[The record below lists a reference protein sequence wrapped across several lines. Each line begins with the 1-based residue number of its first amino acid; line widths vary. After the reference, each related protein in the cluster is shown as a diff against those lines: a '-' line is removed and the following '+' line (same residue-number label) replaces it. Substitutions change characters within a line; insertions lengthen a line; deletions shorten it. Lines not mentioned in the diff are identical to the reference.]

1 MTIGPKPQGELL
13 LRTMPMPADTNS
25 NGDIFGG
32 WIMSQMDIAGGL
44 LAKEVMQ
51 GRCATVAADAFKF
64 IQPVNVGDVVCC
76 YGQLRK
82 VGVTSLTIHLQ
93 VWIKRQPEGG
103 VPAGMTQVTE
113 ADFTYVAI
121 DSDRKKREY
130 PKRDPRLTR
139 LLD

>member
-1 MTIGPKPQGELL
+1 MSESTNAQPRGDLL

-32 WIMSQMDIAGGL
+32 WLMSQMDIAGGM

-64 IQPVNVGDVVCC
+64 IRPVSVGDIVCC
-76 YGQLRK
+76 FGTIKR
-82 VGVTSLTIHLQ
+82 VGTTSMTVGLE
-93 VWIKRQPEGG
+93 VWIKSEHT
-103 VPAGMTQVTE
+103 PAGGEYVQVTA

-121 DSDRKKREY
+121 GESGEKRDF
-130 PKRDPRLTR
+130 PKDDPRLAA
-139 LLD
+139 L